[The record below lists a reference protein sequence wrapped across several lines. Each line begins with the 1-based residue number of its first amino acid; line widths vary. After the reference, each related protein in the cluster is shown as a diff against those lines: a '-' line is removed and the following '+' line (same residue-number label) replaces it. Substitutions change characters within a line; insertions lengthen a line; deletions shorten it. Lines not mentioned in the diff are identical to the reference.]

1 MKDFKIACVYF
12 WKYLKQ
18 YWVAVTIM
26 IVLTLLATFFQV
38 IAPIYMGNAVTA
50 LTKYVARLADPAT
63 RASASM
69 ATFYTALKLMALY
82 FLLNVL
88 AQFIAWMIMSKFN
101 ADATNGMR
109 KNLFAKL
116 QRMKIRYFD
125 THQDGKILSLFTSD
139 IDNIFNALNNA
150 VFEIVSQGALYI
162 GTLIMMFSIN
172 VKLALITVASTPFVL
187 VIALVIMSKARKYL
201 DAQQDEISNLNG
213 YVNEQINGE
222 QVILS
227 NGLQQESIAGFKK
240 YNRRVKD
247 TMFKGQFYSGLL
259 FPLMQGLSLLNLA
272 IVIVGGIWLI
282 VADSMN
288 TATGLGLIVMFV
300 QYSQTYFQPL
310 TQLTSIYSM
319 IQLALTGAKRLAKVE
334 AQPEEDLVLDG
345 KKQEDLRSKVAL
357 NDVHFSYDEGKEI
370 LHGIDLSVKKGQM
383 LALVGP
389 TGSGKTTTMNLF
401 NRFYDV
407 DSGTITF
414 DGVDVRDLTLKSLR
428 SKVGIVLQD
437 SLLFTGTIAE
447 NIKYGKPDASDEEMI
462 FAAKQAQIHDFI
474 MSLPEG
480 YATRVSDEQS
490 IFSTGQKQLVSIAR
504 TLLSDPDFLI
514 LDEATSNV
522 DTVTEEKIQQAMDA
536 VLADRTSFV
545 IAHRLKTIIN
555 CEVKAMIR
563 YQDVGMKYGENTILE
578 HIDLEIDAGEFF
590 VLVGPSGSGKT
601 TLLRMLN
608 QLTLP
613 TQGDIYLNN
622 KKIKEYDKQKLRLNT
637 GYVLQDS
644 SLFPNLTLEDNITI
658 QLEQLG
664 VTKEKRRARAAELLK
679 SVELD
684 PKVFAKRKPAE
695 LSGGQKQRV
704 AIVRALATKPDL
716 VLMDESFSALDPV
729 LRRQSQDLILD
740 LHQKLKPTIVFVTH
754 DMQEALRLGDR
765 IAVLHAGHLQ
775 QVGTP
780 TQIMQQPANDFVKDF
795 FDPECPHFW
804 NLEYLLQTAY
814 PTKIADAKNAV
825 ELESFDD
832 LLTQLQKTPEL
843 RFTYQAQ
850 TYQLTYQGLLAYLAE
865 QGGRR

>member
-1 MKDFKIACVYF
+1 MKDFKIACAYF

-18 YWVAVTIM
+18 YWLAVTIM

-50 LTKYVARLADPAT
+50 LTKYVAQLADPAT

-69 ATFYTALKLMALY
+69 IAFYTALKLMALY

-162 GTLIMMFSIN
+162 GTLVVMFSIN

-240 YNRRVKD
+240 YNQRVKD

-319 IQLALTGAKRLAKVE
+319 IQLALTGARRLAKVE

-536 VLADRTSFV
+536 VLAGRTSFV

-555 CEVKAMIR
+555 A
-563 YQDVGMKYGENTILE
+563 
-578 HIDLEIDAGEFF
+578 
-590 VLVGPSGSGKT
+590 
-601 TLLRMLN
+601 
-608 QLTLP
+608 
-613 TQGDIYLNN
+613 
-622 KKIKEYDKQKLRLNT
+622 DK
-637 GYVLQDS
+637 
-644 SLFPNLTLEDNITI
+644 
-658 QLEQLG
+658 
-664 VTKEKRRARAAELLK
+664 
-679 SVELD
+679 
-684 PKVFAKRKPAE
+684 
-695 LSGGQKQRV
+695 
-704 AIVRALATKPDL
+704 
-716 VLMDESFSALDPV
+716 
-729 LRRQSQDLILD
+729 
-740 LHQKLKPTIVFVTH
+740 
-754 DMQEALRLGDR
+754 
-765 IAVLHAGHLQ
+765 IAVLRDGN
-775 QVGTP
+775 V
-780 TQIMQQPANDFVKDF
+780 I
-795 FDPECPHFW
+795 
-804 NLEYLLQTAY
+804 
-814 PTKIADAKNAV
+814 
-825 ELESFDD
+825 
-832 LLTQLQKTPEL
+832 
-843 RFTYQAQ
+843 
-850 TYQLTYQGLLAYLAE
+850 E
-865 QGGRR
+865 QGSHAELIAQKGFYYDLYTNQMVLD

>member
-1 MKDFKIACVYF
+1 MKDFKIACGYF

-18 YWVAVTIM
+18 YWLAVTIM

-50 LTKYVARLADPAT
+50 LTKYVAQLADPVT

-69 ATFYTALKLMALY
+69 AAFYTALKLMALY

-162 GTLIMMFSIN
+162 GTLIVMFSIN

-227 NGLQQESIAGFKK
+227 NGLQQESIAEFKK
-240 YNRRVKD
+240 YNQRVKD

-319 IQLALTGAKRLAKVE
+319 IQLALTGARRLAKVE
-334 AQPEEDLVLDG
+334 AQAEEDLVLDG
-345 KKQEDLRSKVAL
+345 KKQEGLRSKVAL

-370 LHGIDLSVKKGQM
+370 LHGIDLSVDKGQM

-407 DSGTITF
+407 DSGSVTF

-437 SLLFTGTIAE
+437 SLFFTGTIAD

-462 FAAKQAQIHDFI
+462 AAAKQAQIHDFVV
-474 MSLPEG
+474 SLPDG
-480 YATRVSDEQS
+480 YATKVSDEQS

-536 VLADRTSFV
+536 VLAGRTSFV
-545 IAHRLKTIIN
+545 IAHRLKTIVN
-555 CEVKAMIR
+555 A
-563 YQDVGMKYGENTILE
+563 
-578 HIDLEIDAGEFF
+578 
-590 VLVGPSGSGKT
+590 
-601 TLLRMLN
+601 
-608 QLTLP
+608 
-613 TQGDIYLNN
+613 
-622 KKIKEYDKQKLRLNT
+622 DK
-637 GYVLQDS
+637 
-644 SLFPNLTLEDNITI
+644 
-658 QLEQLG
+658 
-664 VTKEKRRARAAELLK
+664 
-679 SVELD
+679 
-684 PKVFAKRKPAE
+684 
-695 LSGGQKQRV
+695 
-704 AIVRALATKPDL
+704 
-716 VLMDESFSALDPV
+716 
-729 LRRQSQDLILD
+729 
-740 LHQKLKPTIVFVTH
+740 
-754 DMQEALRLGDR
+754 
-765 IAVLHAGHLQ
+765 IAVLRDGN
-775 QVGTP
+775 V
-780 TQIMQQPANDFVKDF
+780 I
-795 FDPECPHFW
+795 
-804 NLEYLLQTAY
+804 
-814 PTKIADAKNAV
+814 
-825 ELESFDD
+825 
-832 LLTQLQKTPEL
+832 
-843 RFTYQAQ
+843 
-850 TYQLTYQGLLAYLAE
+850 E
-865 QGGRR
+865 QGSHAELIAQKGFYYDLYTNQMVLD

>member
-1 MKDFKIACVYF
+1 MKDFKIACGYF

-18 YWVAVTIM
+18 YWLAVTIM

-50 LTKYVARLADPAT
+50 LTKYVAQLADPAT

-69 ATFYTALKLMALY
+69 IAFYTALKLMALY

-162 GTLIMMFSIN
+162 GTLIVMFSIN

-240 YNRRVKD
+240 YNQRVKD

-334 AQPEEDLVLDG
+334 AQPEEDVVLDG

-414 DGVDVRDLTLKSLR
+414 DGGDVRDLTLKSLR

-536 VLADRTSFV
+536 VLAGRTSFV

-555 CEVKAMIR
+555 A
-563 YQDVGMKYGENTILE
+563 
-578 HIDLEIDAGEFF
+578 
-590 VLVGPSGSGKT
+590 
-601 TLLRMLN
+601 
-608 QLTLP
+608 
-613 TQGDIYLNN
+613 
-622 KKIKEYDKQKLRLNT
+622 DK
-637 GYVLQDS
+637 
-644 SLFPNLTLEDNITI
+644 
-658 QLEQLG
+658 
-664 VTKEKRRARAAELLK
+664 
-679 SVELD
+679 
-684 PKVFAKRKPAE
+684 
-695 LSGGQKQRV
+695 
-704 AIVRALATKPDL
+704 
-716 VLMDESFSALDPV
+716 
-729 LRRQSQDLILD
+729 
-740 LHQKLKPTIVFVTH
+740 
-754 DMQEALRLGDR
+754 
-765 IAVLHAGHLQ
+765 IAVLRDGN
-775 QVGTP
+775 V
-780 TQIMQQPANDFVKDF
+780 I
-795 FDPECPHFW
+795 
-804 NLEYLLQTAY
+804 
-814 PTKIADAKNAV
+814 
-825 ELESFDD
+825 
-832 LLTQLQKTPEL
+832 
-843 RFTYQAQ
+843 
-850 TYQLTYQGLLAYLAE
+850 E
-865 QGGRR
+865 QGSHAELIAQKGFYYDLYTNQMVLD

>member
-1 MKDFKIACVYF
+1 MLFRSKMKDFKIACGYF

-18 YWVAVTIM
+18 YWIAVTIM

-50 LTKYVARLADPAT
+50 LTKYVAQLADPAT

-69 ATFYTALKLMALY
+69 IAFYTALKLMALY

-162 GTLIMMFSIN
+162 GTLIVMFSIN

-240 YNRRVKD
+240 YNQRVKD

-536 VLADRTSFV
+536 VLAGRTSFV

-555 CEVKAMIR
+555 A
-563 YQDVGMKYGENTILE
+563 
-578 HIDLEIDAGEFF
+578 
-590 VLVGPSGSGKT
+590 
-601 TLLRMLN
+601 
-608 QLTLP
+608 
-613 TQGDIYLNN
+613 
-622 KKIKEYDKQKLRLNT
+622 DK
-637 GYVLQDS
+637 
-644 SLFPNLTLEDNITI
+644 
-658 QLEQLG
+658 
-664 VTKEKRRARAAELLK
+664 
-679 SVELD
+679 
-684 PKVFAKRKPAE
+684 
-695 LSGGQKQRV
+695 
-704 AIVRALATKPDL
+704 
-716 VLMDESFSALDPV
+716 
-729 LRRQSQDLILD
+729 
-740 LHQKLKPTIVFVTH
+740 
-754 DMQEALRLGDR
+754 
-765 IAVLHAGHLQ
+765 IAVLRDGN
-775 QVGTP
+775 V
-780 TQIMQQPANDFVKDF
+780 I
-795 FDPECPHFW
+795 
-804 NLEYLLQTAY
+804 
-814 PTKIADAKNAV
+814 
-825 ELESFDD
+825 
-832 LLTQLQKTPEL
+832 
-843 RFTYQAQ
+843 
-850 TYQLTYQGLLAYLAE
+850 E
-865 QGGRR
+865 QGSHAELIAQKGFYYDLYTNQMVLD

>member
-1 MKDFKIACVYF
+1 MKDFKIACGYF

-18 YWVAVTIM
+18 YWLAVTIM

-50 LTKYVARLADPAT
+50 LTKYVAQLADPAT

-162 GTLIMMFSIN
+162 GTLVVMFSIN

-187 VIALVIMSKARKYL
+187 VIALVIMSKSRKYL

-240 YNRRVKD
+240 YNQRVKD

-536 VLADRTSFV
+536 VLAGRTSFV

-555 CEVKAMIR
+555 A
-563 YQDVGMKYGENTILE
+563 
-578 HIDLEIDAGEFF
+578 
-590 VLVGPSGSGKT
+590 
-601 TLLRMLN
+601 
-608 QLTLP
+608 
-613 TQGDIYLNN
+613 
-622 KKIKEYDKQKLRLNT
+622 DK
-637 GYVLQDS
+637 
-644 SLFPNLTLEDNITI
+644 
-658 QLEQLG
+658 
-664 VTKEKRRARAAELLK
+664 
-679 SVELD
+679 
-684 PKVFAKRKPAE
+684 
-695 LSGGQKQRV
+695 
-704 AIVRALATKPDL
+704 
-716 VLMDESFSALDPV
+716 
-729 LRRQSQDLILD
+729 
-740 LHQKLKPTIVFVTH
+740 
-754 DMQEALRLGDR
+754 
-765 IAVLHAGHLQ
+765 IAVLRDGN
-775 QVGTP
+775 V
-780 TQIMQQPANDFVKDF
+780 I
-795 FDPECPHFW
+795 
-804 NLEYLLQTAY
+804 
-814 PTKIADAKNAV
+814 
-825 ELESFDD
+825 
-832 LLTQLQKTPEL
+832 
-843 RFTYQAQ
+843 
-850 TYQLTYQGLLAYLAE
+850 E
-865 QGGRR
+865 QGSHAELIAQKGFYYDLYTNQMVLD

>member
-1 MKDFKIACVYF
+1 MKDFKIACGYF

-18 YWVAVTIM
+18 YWLAVTIM

-50 LTKYVARLADPAT
+50 LTKYVAQLADPAT

-69 ATFYTALKLMALY
+69 AAFYTALKLMALY

-162 GTLIMMFSIN
+162 GTLIVMFSIN

-240 YNRRVKD
+240 YNQRVKD

-319 IQLALTGAKRLAKVE
+319 IQLALTGARRLAKVE

-345 KKQEDLRSKVAL
+345 KKQEGLRSKVAL

-407 DSGTITF
+407 DSGSVTF
-414 DGVDVRDLTLKSLR
+414 DGVDVRDRTLKSLR

-437 SLLFTGTIAE
+437 SLLFTGTIAD

-462 FAAKQAQIHDFI
+462 AAAKQAQIHDFVV
-474 MSLPEG
+474 SLPDG
-480 YATRVSDEQS
+480 YATKVSDEQS

-536 VLADRTSFV
+536 VLAGRTSFV
-545 IAHRLKTIIN
+545 IAHRLKTIVN
-555 CEVKAMIR
+555 A
-563 YQDVGMKYGENTILE
+563 
-578 HIDLEIDAGEFF
+578 
-590 VLVGPSGSGKT
+590 
-601 TLLRMLN
+601 
-608 QLTLP
+608 
-613 TQGDIYLNN
+613 
-622 KKIKEYDKQKLRLNT
+622 DK
-637 GYVLQDS
+637 
-644 SLFPNLTLEDNITI
+644 
-658 QLEQLG
+658 
-664 VTKEKRRARAAELLK
+664 
-679 SVELD
+679 
-684 PKVFAKRKPAE
+684 
-695 LSGGQKQRV
+695 
-704 AIVRALATKPDL
+704 
-716 VLMDESFSALDPV
+716 
-729 LRRQSQDLILD
+729 
-740 LHQKLKPTIVFVTH
+740 
-754 DMQEALRLGDR
+754 
-765 IAVLHAGHLQ
+765 IAVLRDGN
-775 QVGTP
+775 V
-780 TQIMQQPANDFVKDF
+780 I
-795 FDPECPHFW
+795 
-804 NLEYLLQTAY
+804 
-814 PTKIADAKNAV
+814 
-825 ELESFDD
+825 
-832 LLTQLQKTPEL
+832 
-843 RFTYQAQ
+843 
-850 TYQLTYQGLLAYLAE
+850 E
-865 QGGRR
+865 QGSHAELIAQKGFYYDLYTNQMVLD

>member
-1 MKDFKIACVYF
+1 MKDFKIACGYF

-18 YWVAVTIM
+18 YWIAVTIM

-50 LTKYVARLADPAT
+50 LTKYVAQLADPAT

-69 ATFYTALKLMALY
+69 IAFYTALKLMALY

-162 GTLIMMFSIN
+162 GTLIVMFSIN

-240 YNRRVKD
+240 YNQRVKD

-259 FPLMQGLSLLNLA
+259 FPLMQGLALLNLA

-319 IQLALTGAKRLAKVE
+319 IQLALTGARRLAKVE

-462 FAAKQAQIHDFI
+462 FATKQAQIHDFI

-536 VLADRTSFV
+536 VLAGRTSFV

-555 CEVKAMIR
+555 A
-563 YQDVGMKYGENTILE
+563 
-578 HIDLEIDAGEFF
+578 
-590 VLVGPSGSGKT
+590 
-601 TLLRMLN
+601 
-608 QLTLP
+608 
-613 TQGDIYLNN
+613 
-622 KKIKEYDKQKLRLNT
+622 DK
-637 GYVLQDS
+637 
-644 SLFPNLTLEDNITI
+644 
-658 QLEQLG
+658 
-664 VTKEKRRARAAELLK
+664 
-679 SVELD
+679 
-684 PKVFAKRKPAE
+684 
-695 LSGGQKQRV
+695 
-704 AIVRALATKPDL
+704 
-716 VLMDESFSALDPV
+716 
-729 LRRQSQDLILD
+729 
-740 LHQKLKPTIVFVTH
+740 
-754 DMQEALRLGDR
+754 
-765 IAVLHAGHLQ
+765 IAVLRDGN
-775 QVGTP
+775 V
-780 TQIMQQPANDFVKDF
+780 I
-795 FDPECPHFW
+795 
-804 NLEYLLQTAY
+804 
-814 PTKIADAKNAV
+814 
-825 ELESFDD
+825 
-832 LLTQLQKTPEL
+832 
-843 RFTYQAQ
+843 
-850 TYQLTYQGLLAYLAE
+850 E
-865 QGGRR
+865 QGSHAELIAQKGFYYDLYTNQMVLD